1 MKSYLRFLGRNKL
14 YTVIEVVGLSIAL
27 AFVIILGAVVIDK
40 SQVNDN
46 IKEADEI
53 YSMCVNTDW
62 AGSMS
67 GTFCSMD
74 EILPS
79 IPQVTEWCQFYDA
92 LQILLKTE
100 NNDSLLVAPMYVSPN
115 YFTFFGF
122 ELNSGSASDALQA
135 NDAVVLSR
143 KAADA
148 LFPDEDPIG
157 KTVSLPMTGDLSA
170 AFLVTDIPE
179 KKEYVTYRITG
190 VIDGLGKCV
199 LPEGDIY
206 LKGGNNSMGRQECM
220 FRTDSP
226 DNIDDILR
234 SIRNYPDADEYVR
247 RSLQNE
253 LAIIPFEDL
262 KDGEID
268 CPQYRHISDP
278 VLFRLFVLICMVILA
293 FSLLNYISLTLAFS
307 RFRLKEAATRSLLGT
322 SKTETFI
329 RGIAEAF
336 ILVLSSYILAIVIV
350 MALKSELSSLLSVNI
365 DPLASGS
372 VFVATFITAF
382 VTSLIAGGV
391 NSLMNRRYRP
401 IDVIRGESRYQD
413 KAYVGKIFIGI
424 QSAICL
430 ATVVVGMVISMQTR
444 KMTDYPVGYNTH
456 NIISV
461 MGDDYK
467 KYIDELS
474 QMHFVEKVGIA
485 SNSFI
490 RYVYPQELQGLN
502 WVPLRMDQNA
512 FDMLGIK
519 VKEYLELSGVS
530 LQNAYTT
537 EKGLQ
542 LAASLNMPAWENK
555 YIGILEDVHFGSV
568 KEISSENTIFD
579 IVIKD
584 DHSQYFRGNILIKVS
599 GDQDEAKEQIRKFF
613 VEKGEDTQQLTIQT
627 LEEANLM
634 NYEEECKLMRLV
646 AVFSL
651 ISILLT
657 ALAIVALG
665 GYYEQIRTHDT
676 AVRKVFGVSR
686 KHIFWSTVWGFIYPV
701 LIGTAIALPVSYFY
715 MERWLQNYLVR
726 IDNSIAIYLGALAL
740 VLLVTLSAVIIQ
752 ALRLMRTNP
761 AEALKKE

>member
-1 MKSYLRFLGRNKL
+1 MKSYLRFLSRNKL
-14 YTVIEVVGLSIAL
+14 YTAIEVVGLSIAL
-27 AFVIILGAVVIDK
+27 AFVIILGAVLIDK

-46 IKEADEI
+46 VKDADEI
-53 YSMCVNTDW
+53 YSMTVNTDW
-62 AGSMS
+62 IGSMS
-67 GTFCSMD
+67 GAFSNME
-74 EILPS
+74 EILPA

-92 LQILLKTE
+92 LQLSLKTE
-100 NNDSLLVAPMYVSPN
+100 KNDSLLVTPMFVTSN
-115 YFTFFGF
+115 YFAFFGF
-122 ELNSGSASDALQA
+122 DLTSGSASDALQA
-135 NDAVVLSR
+135 NDCVVLS
-143 KAADA
+143 KKVADA
-148 LFPDEDPIG
+148 LFPNEDPIG
-157 KTVSLPMTGDLSA
+157 KTVSLPVIDDMSA
-170 AFLVTDIPE
+170 AFIVEDISE
-179 KKEYVTYRITG
+179 KKEYTTYRVNG

-206 LKGGNNSMGRQECM
+206 LKAGNTSGRQECM

-226 DNIDDILR
+226 DNIDAILR
-234 SIRNYPDADEYVR
+234 SIRRYPAADEYDR
-247 RSLQNE
+247 RSLQE
-253 LAIIPFEDL
+253 LGIMPFEDI

-268 CPQYRHISDP
+268 CPRYRHISDP
-278 VLFRLFVLICMVILA
+278 VLFKMFVLICIVILA

-322 SKTETFI
+322 SRVETFI

-336 ILVLSSYILAIVIV
+336 ILVLSSYILAIMLVL
-350 MALKSELSSLLSVNI
+350 ALKTELSSLLSVNI
-365 DPLASGS
+365 DPLGSGS
-372 VFVATFITAF
+372 VFMATIITAF
-382 VTSLIAGGV
+382 ATALIAGGV
-391 NSLMNRRYRP
+391 NAFMNRRYRP

-413 KAYVGKIFIGI
+413 KSYIGKIFIAI

-444 KMTDYPVGYNTH
+444 KMTDYPLGYNTH

-490 RYVYPQELQGLN
+490 RYVYPQELQGVN

-530 LQNAYTT
+530 RQNAYTT
-537 EKGLQ
+537 TKGLE
-542 LAASLNMPAWENK
+542 LAASLDMPYWENK

-579 IVIKD
+579 VVIKD
-584 DHSQYFRGNILIKVS
+584 DYSQYFRGNILIKVS
-599 GDQDEAKEQIRKFF
+599 GDQDEAKEHIRKFF
-613 VEKGEDTQQLTIQT
+613 VEKGEDTPQLTIQT
-627 LEEANLM
+627 LEEANRM
-634 NYEEECKLMRLV
+634 NYEEESKLTKLV
-646 AVFSL
+646 TVFSL

-657 ALAIVALG
+657 ALAIVALSS
-665 GYYEQIRTHDT
+665 YYEQISTHDT

-686 KHIFWSTVWGFIYPV
+686 KQIFWRTVWGFIFPV
-701 LIGTAIALPVSYFY
+701 LIGAAVALPVSYFY
-715 MERWLQNYLVR
+715 IGRWLQNYLVH
-726 IDNSIAIYLGALAL
+726 IDNSPVIYLGALAL

-752 ALRLMRTNP
+752 SLRLMRTNP

>member
-1 MKSYLRFLGRNKL
+1 MKSYLRFLSRNKL
-14 YTVIEVVGLSIAL
+14 YTAIEVVGLSIAL
-27 AFVIILGAVVIDK
+27 TFVIILGAVMIDK

-46 IKEADEI
+46 IKDADEI
-53 YSMCVNTDW
+53 YSITTNTDW

-67 GTFCSMD
+67 GTFGNMG
-74 EILPS
+74 EILPT
-79 IPQVTEWCQFYDA
+79 IPQVREWCQFYDA
-92 LQILLKTE
+92 LQLSLKTE
-100 NNDSLLVAPMYVSPN
+100 KNDSLLVTPMFVTPN

-122 ELNSGSASDALQA
+122 ELTSGTADDALQA

-148 LFPDEDPIG
+148 LFPNEDPIG
-157 KTVSLPMTGDLSA
+157 KTISLPVIGDLSA
-170 AFLVTDIPE
+170 AFIVADIPE
-179 KKEYVTYRITG
+179 KKEYITYRITG

-199 LPEGDIY
+199 LPEGDVY
-206 LKGGNNSMGRQECM
+206 LKGGNNSMRRQECM

-226 DNIDDILR
+226 DNIDAILR
-234 SIRNYPDADEYVR
+234 SIRNYPAADEHDR
-247 RSLQNE
+247 RSLQE
-253 LAIIPFEDL
+253 SGIIPFENL
-262 KDGEID
+262 NDGEID
-268 CPQYRHISDP
+268 CPRYRHISDP
-278 VLFRLFVLICMVILA
+278 VLFKMFVLICIVILA

-307 RFRLKEAATRSLLGT
+307 RFRLKESATRSLLGT
-322 SKTETFI
+322 SRAETFI

-336 ILVLSSYILAIVIV
+336 ILVVSSYILAIVLV
-350 MALKSELSSLLSVNI
+350 LALKTELSSLLSVNI
-365 DPLASGS
+365 DPLGSGS
-372 VFVATFITAF
+372 VFAATFITAF
-382 VTSLIAGGV
+382 VTALIAGGV
-391 NSLMNRRYRP
+391 NSLVNRRYRP
-401 IDVIRGESRYQD
+401 IDIIRGESRYQD
-413 KAYVGKIFIGI
+413 KSYIGKIFIAI

-430 ATVVVGMVISMQTR
+430 ATVVVGIVITKQTH

-467 KYIDELS
+467 KYIGELS
-474 QMHFVEKVGIA
+474 HMHFVEKVGIA

-490 RYVYPQELQGLN
+490 RYVYPQELQGIN

-530 LQNAYTT
+530 RQNAYTT
-537 EKGLQ
+537 QKGLE
-542 LAASLNMPAWENK
+542 LAASLDMPYWENK
-555 YIGILEDVHFGSV
+555 YIGILDDLHFGSV
-568 KEISSENTIFD
+568 KEISPENTIFD

-584 DHSQYFRGNILIKVS
+584 DYSQYFRGNILIKVA

-613 VEKGEDTQQLTIQT
+613 VEKGEDTPQLTIQT
-627 LEEANLM
+627 LEEANLL
-634 NYEEECKLMRLV
+634 NYEEESKLMRLV

-657 ALAIVALG
+657 ALAIVALSS
-665 GYYEQIRTHDT
+665 YYEQISTHDT

-686 KHIFWSTVWGFIYPV
+686 KQIFWRTVWGFIYPV
-701 LIGTAIALPVSYFY
+701 LIGAAVALPVSYFY
-715 MERWLQNYLVR
+715 MGRWLQNYLVR
-726 IDNSIAIYLGALAL
+726 IDNSPAIYLGALAL

>member
-1 MKSYLRFLGRNKL
+1 MKSYLRFLNRNKL
-14 YTVIEVVGLSIAL
+14 YTAIEVVGLSIAL
-27 AFVIILGAVVIDK
+27 AFVIILGAVLIDK

-46 IKEADEI
+46 IKDADEI
-53 YSMCVNTDW
+53 YSMYVDTDLV
-62 AGSMS
+62 GSIS
-67 GTFCSMD
+67 GTFCNMD
-74 EILPS
+74 EILPT
-79 IPQVTEWCQFYDA
+79 IPQVREWCQFYDA
-92 LQILLKTE
+92 LQLSLKTE
-100 NNDSLLVAPMYVSPN
+100 KNDSLLVTPMFVTPN

-122 ELNSGSASDALQA
+122 QLTSGTADDALQA

-148 LFPDEDPIG
+148 LFPNEDPIG
-157 KTVSLPMTGDLSA
+157 KTISLPMTDDLSA
-170 AFLVTDIPE
+170 AFLVTEIPD
-179 KKEYVTYRITG
+179 KKDYISYRITG

-206 LKGGNNSMGRQECM
+206 LKAVSNSMGRQECM

-226 DNIDDILR
+226 DNIDAILR
-234 SIRNYPDADEYVR
+234 SIRRYPAVDEYDR
-247 RSLQNE
+247 RSLQE
-253 LAIIPFEDL
+253 LGIMPFEDI
-262 KDGEID
+262 KGGEID
-268 CPQYRHISDP
+268 CPGYRHISDP
-278 VLFRLFVLICMVILA
+278 VLFKMFVLICIVILA

-322 SKTETFI
+322 SRAETFI

-336 ILVLSSYILAIVIV
+336 ILVISSYILAIVLV
-350 MALKSELSSLLSVNI
+350 LALKTELSSLLSVNI
-365 DPLASGS
+365 DPLGSGS
-372 VFVATFITAF
+372 VFAATFITAY
-382 VTSLIAGGV
+382 VTALIAGGV
-391 NSLMNRRYRP
+391 NALMNRRYRP

-413 KAYVGKIFIGI
+413 KSYIGKIFIGI

-430 ATVVVGMVISMQTR
+430 ATVVVGMVITKQTH

-467 KYIDELS
+467 KYIGELS

-490 RYVYPQELQGLN
+490 RYVYPQELKGVN

-542 LAASLNMPAWENK
+542 LAASLNMSAWENK
-555 YIGILEDVHFGSV
+555 YIGVLEDVHFGSV

-584 DHSQYFRGNILIKVS
+584 DYSQYFRGNILIKVS
-599 GDQDEAKEQIRKFF
+599 GNQDEAKEQIRKFF
-613 VEKGEDTQQLTIQT
+613 VEKGEDTPQLTIQT
-627 LEEANLM
+627 LEEANLL
-634 NYEEECKLMRLV
+634 NYEEESKLMRLI

-657 ALAIVALG
+657 ALAIAALSS
-665 GYYEQIRTHDT
+665 YYEQISTHDT

-686 KHIFWSTVWGFIYPV
+686 KQIFLRTVWGFIYPV
-701 LIGTAIALPVSYFY
+701 LIGAAVALPVSYFY
-715 MERWLQNYLVR
+715 MGRWLQNYLVR
-726 IDNSIAIYLGALAL
+726 IDNSPAIYLGALAL

>member
-1 MKSYLRFLGRNKL
+1 MKSYLRFLGINKL
-14 YTVIEVVGLSIAL
+14 YTAIEVVGLSIAL
-27 AFVIILGAVVIDK
+27 TFVIILGAVMIDK

-46 IKEADEI
+46 IKDADEI
-53 YSMCVNTDW
+53 YSMTTNTDW

-67 GTFCSMD
+67 GTFGNMG
-74 EILPS
+74 EILPT
-79 IPQVTEWCQFYDA
+79 IPQVREWCQFYDA
-92 LQILLKTE
+92 LQLSLKTE
-100 NNDSLLVAPMYVSPN
+100 KNDSLLVTPMFVTPN

-122 ELNSGSASDALQA
+122 ELTSGTADDALLA

-148 LFPDEDPIG
+148 LFPNEDPIG
-157 KTVSLPMTGDLSA
+157 KTISLPVIGDLSA
-170 AFLVTDIPE
+170 AFIVADIPE
-179 KKEYVTYRITG
+179 KKEYTTYRITG

-199 LPEGDIY
+199 LPEGDVY
-206 LKGGNNSMGRQECM
+206 LKGGNDSNGRQECM
-220 FRTDSP
+220 FRTDSSG
-226 DNIDDILR
+226 NIDAILR
-234 SIRNYPDADEYVR
+234 SIRNYPAADEYDR
-247 RSLQNE
+247 RSLQE
-253 LAIIPFEDL
+253 LGIMPFEDI

-268 CPQYRHISDP
+268 CPRYCHISDP
-278 VLFRLFVLICMVILA
+278 VLFKMFVLICIVILA

-322 SKTETFI
+322 SRAETFI

-336 ILVLSSYILAIVIV
+336 ILVISSYILAIVLV
-350 MALKSELSSLLSVNI
+350 LALKTELSSLLSVNI
-365 DPLASGS
+365 DQLGSAS

-382 VTSLIAGGV
+382 LTALIAGGV
-391 NSLMNRRYRP
+391 NALVTRRYRP

-413 KAYVGKIFIGI
+413 KSYIGKIFIAI

-430 ATVVVGMVISMQTR
+430 ATIVVGIVITKQTH
-444 KMTDYPVGYNTH
+444 KMTDYPVGYNTR

-467 KYIDELS
+467 KYIGELS

-490 RYVYPQELQGLN
+490 RHVYPQELHGIN

-542 LAASLNMPAWENK
+542 LAASLNMSAWENK
-555 YIGILEDVHFGSV
+555 YIGVLEDVHFGSV

-584 DHSQYFRGNILIKVS
+584 DYSQYFRGNILIKVS

-613 VEKGEDTQQLTIQT
+613 VEKGEDTPQLTIQT

-634 NYEEECKLMRLV
+634 NYEEESQLMRLV

-657 ALAIVALG
+657 ALAIVALSS
-665 GYYEQIRTHDT
+665 YYEQISTHDT

-686 KHIFWSTVWGFIYPV
+686 KQIFWRTVWGFIYPV
-701 LIGTAIALPVSYFY
+701 LIGAAVALPVSYFY
-715 MERWLQNYLVR
+715 MGRWLQNYLVR
-726 IDNSIAIYLGALAL
+726 IDNSPAIYLGALAL

>member
-1 MKSYLRFLGRNKL
+1 MKSYLRFLSRNKL
-14 YTVIEVVGLSIAL
+14 YTTIEVVGLSIAL
-27 AFVIILGAVVIDK
+27 AFVIILGTVLIDK
-40 SQVNDN
+40 SQVNDD
-46 IKEADEI
+46 IKDADEI
-53 YSMCVNTDW
+53 YSLTTDYEEW
-62 AGSMS
+62 
-67 GTFCSMD
+67 GTFIGAVGD
-74 EILPS
+74 LEEILAT
-79 IPQVTEWCQFYDA
+79 IPQIKEWCLFYDTR
-92 LQILLKTE
+92 QYTLKTE
-100 NNDSLLVAPMYVSPN
+100 SNDNTLVIPMYVTPN
-115 YFTFFGF
+115 FFTFFGF
-122 ELNSGSASDALQA
+122 ELSSGYSESALQDK
-135 NDAVVLSR
+135 DAVVLSR
-143 KAADA
+143 EVADM
-148 LFPDEDPIG
+148 LYPNEDPVG
-157 KTVSLPMTGDLSA
+157 KTVRIPKSEDYGN
-170 AFLVTDIPE
+170 AFTLDDIS
-179 KKEYVTYRITG
+179 KESEYIAYRITG

-206 LKGGNNSMGRQECM
+206 LLGDTNTIGRQGCM

-226 DNIDDILR
+226 DNIEDILNA
-234 SIRNYPDADEYVR
+234 IQNYSADIG
-247 RSLQNE
+247 
-253 LAIIPFEDL
+253 IIPFEDI
-262 KDGEID
+262 KDGDID
-268 CPQYRHISDP
+268 CPRYRNIADP
-278 VLFRLFVLICMVILA
+278 VLFKIFVLICIVILA

-322 SKTETFI
+322 SKTETI
-329 RGIAEAF
+329 VRCIAEAF
-336 ILVLSSYILAIVIV
+336 ILVLCSYFLAMLIV
-350 MALKSELSSLLSVNI
+350 MAVRNEISSYLSIDIILLR
-365 DPLASGS
+365 DGS
-372 VFVATFITAF
+372 VLTATLITAFITA
-382 VTSLIAGGV
+382 LIAGGI

-413 KAYVGKIFIGI
+413 KSYVGKVFIGI

-490 RYVYPQELQGLN
+490 RYVYPQELKGVN

-519 VKEYLELSGVS
+519 VKEYLELSGMS

-542 LAASLNMPAWENK
+542 LAASLNMSAWENK
-555 YIGILEDVHFGSV
+555 YIGLLEDVHFGSV

-584 DHSQYFRGNILIKVS
+584 DYSQYFSGNILIKVS
-599 GDQDEAKEQIRKFF
+599 GDQDEAKEQIRNFF
-613 VEKGEDTQQLTIQT
+613 VEKGEDTPQLTILT
-627 LEEANLM
+627 LEEANLL
-634 NYEEECKLMRLV
+634 NYEEESKLMRLV

-657 ALAIVALG
+657 ALAIIALSS
-665 GYYEQIRTHDT
+665 YYEQISTHDT

-686 KHIFWSTVWGFIYPV
+686 KQIFWRTVWGFIYPV
-701 LIGTAIALPVSYFY
+701 LIGAAVALPVSYFY
-715 MERWLQNYLVR
+715 MGRWLQNYLVR
-726 IDNSIAIYLGALAL
+726 IDNSPAIYLGALAL

>member
-1 MKSYLRFLGRNKL
+1 MKSYLRFLSRNKL
-14 YTVIEVVGLSIAL
+14 YTTIEVVGLSIAL
-27 AFVIILGAVVIDK
+27 AFVIILGAVLIDK
-40 SQVNDN
+40 SQVNDD
-46 IKEADEI
+46 IKDADEI
-53 YSMCVNTDW
+53 YSLTTDYEEW
-62 AGSMS
+62 
-67 GTFCSMD
+67 GTFIGAVGD
-74 EILPS
+74 LEEILAT
-79 IPQVTEWCQFYDA
+79 IPQIKEWCLFYDTR
-92 LQILLKTE
+92 QYTLKTE
-100 NNDSLLVAPMYVSPN
+100 SNDNTLVIPMYVTPN
-115 YFTFFGF
+115 FFTFFGF
-122 ELNSGSASDALQA
+122 ELSSGYSESALQDK
-135 NDAVVLSR
+135 DAVVLSR
-143 KAADA
+143 EVAAM
-148 LFPDEDPIG
+148 LYPNEDPVG
-157 KTVSLPMTGDLSA
+157 KTVRIPKSEDYGN
-170 AFLVTDIPE
+170 AFTLDDIS
-179 KKEYVTYRITG
+179 KESEYIAYRITG

-206 LKGGNNSMGRQECM
+206 LLGDTNTIGRQGCM

-226 DNIDDILR
+226 DNIEDILNA
-234 SIRNYPDADEYVR
+234 IQNYSADIG
-247 RSLQNE
+247 
-253 LAIIPFEDL
+253 IIPFEDI
-262 KDGEID
+262 KDGDID
-268 CPQYRHISDP
+268 CPRYRNIADP
-278 VLFRLFVLICMVILA
+278 VLFKIFVLICIVILA

-322 SKTETFI
+322 SKTETI
-329 RGIAEAF
+329 VRCIAEAF
-336 ILVLSSYILAIVIV
+336 ILVLCSYFLAMLIV
-350 MALKSELSSLLSVNI
+350 MAVRNEISSYLSIDIILLR
-365 DPLASGS
+365 DGS
-372 VFVATFITAF
+372 VLTATLITAFITA
-382 VTSLIAGGV
+382 LIAGGI

-413 KAYVGKIFIGI
+413 KSYVGKVFIGI

-485 SNSFI
+485 SDSFI
-490 RYVYPQELQGLN
+490 RYVYPQELKGVN

-519 VKEYLELSGVS
+519 VKEYLELSGMS

-542 LAASLNMPAWENK
+542 LAASLNMSAWENK
-555 YIGILEDVHFGSV
+555 YIGLLEDVHFGSV

-584 DHSQYFRGNILIKVS
+584 DYSQYFRGNILIKVS

-613 VEKGEDTQQLTIQT
+613 VEKGEDTPQLTIQT
-627 LEEANLM
+627 LEEANLL
-634 NYEEECKLMRLV
+634 NYEEESKLMRLI

-657 ALAIVALG
+657 ALAIIALSS
-665 GYYEQIRTHDT
+665 YYEQISTHDT

-701 LIGTAIALPVSYFY
+701 LIGAAVALPVSYFY

-726 IDNSIAIYLGALAL
+726 IDNSLTIYFGALAL
-740 VLLVTLSAVIIQ
+740 VLVVTMSAVIIQ
-752 ALRLMRTNP
+752 SLRLMRTNP

>member
-1 MKSYLRFLGRNKL
+1 MKSYLRFLSRNKL
-14 YTVIEVVGLSIAL
+14 YTTIEVVGLSIAL
-27 AFVIILGAVVIDK
+27 AFVIILGTVLIDK
-40 SQVNDN
+40 SQVNDD
-46 IKEADEI
+46 IKDADEI
-53 YSMCVNTDW
+53 YSLTTDYEEW
-62 AGSMS
+62 
-67 GTFCSMD
+67 GTFIGAVGD
-74 EILPS
+74 LEEILAT
-79 IPQVTEWCQFYDA
+79 IPQIKEWCLFYDTR
-92 LQILLKTE
+92 QYTLKTE
-100 NNDSLLVAPMYVSPN
+100 SNDNTLVIPMYVTPN
-115 YFTFFGF
+115 FFTFFGF
-122 ELNSGSASDALQA
+122 ELSSGYSESALQDK
-135 NDAVVLSR
+135 DAVVLSR
-143 KAADA
+143 EVADM
-148 LFPDEDPIG
+148 LYPNEDPVG
-157 KTVSLPMTGDLSA
+157 KTVRIPKSEDYGN
-170 AFLVTDIPE
+170 AFTLDDIS
-179 KKEYVTYRITG
+179 KESEYIAYRITG

-206 LKGGNNSMGRQECM
+206 LLGDTNTIGRQGCM

-226 DNIDDILR
+226 DNIEDILNA
-234 SIRNYPDADEYVR
+234 IQNYSADIG
-247 RSLQNE
+247 
-253 LAIIPFEDL
+253 IIPFEDI
-262 KDGEID
+262 KDGDID
-268 CPQYRHISDP
+268 CPRYRNIADP
-278 VLFRLFVLICMVILA
+278 VLFKIFVLICIVILA

-322 SKTETFI
+322 SKTETI
-329 RGIAEAF
+329 VRCIAEAF
-336 ILVLSSYILAIVIV
+336 ILVLCSYFLAMLIV
-350 MALKSELSSLLSVNI
+350 MAVRNEISSYLSIDIILLR
-365 DPLASGS
+365 DGS
-372 VFVATFITAF
+372 VLTATLITAFITA
-382 VTSLIAGGV
+382 LIAGGI

-413 KAYVGKIFIGI
+413 KSYVGKVFIGI

-490 RYVYPQELQGLN
+490 RYVYPQELKGVN

-519 VKEYLELSGVS
+519 VKEYLELSGMS

-542 LAASLNMPAWENK
+542 LAASLNMSAWENK
-555 YIGILEDVHFGSV
+555 YIGLLEDVHFGSV

-584 DHSQYFRGNILIKVS
+584 DYSQYFSGNILIKVS
-599 GDQDEAKEQIRKFF
+599 GDQDEAKEQIRNFF
-613 VEKGEDTQQLTIQT
+613 VEKGEDTPQLTIQT
-627 LEEANLM
+627 LEEANLL
-634 NYEEECKLMRLV
+634 NYEEESKLMRLV

-657 ALAIVALG
+657 ALAIIALSS
-665 GYYEQIRTHDT
+665 YYEQISTHDT

-701 LIGTAIALPVSYFY
+701 LIGAAVALPVSYFY

-726 IDNSIAIYLGALAL
+726 IDNSLTIYFGALAL
-740 VLLVTLSAVIIQ
+740 VLVVTMSAVIIQ
-752 ALRLMRTNP
+752 SLRLMRTNP